1 MVIRKP
7 LLLLLL
13 VCFCGK
19 VCGQRTGTGP
29 RDRGR
34 GNPEY
39 RPDQYDTGR
48 GGGPTNTEVGL
59 LPSTG
64 TGAKDRMGVMDQDQ
78 SNSQGQ
84 LDSRQ
89 SNLFAVN
96 LTHALA
102 VDQGIAAAGGGEE
115 SYINILR

>member
-1 MVIRKP
+1 MIP
-7 LLLLLL
+7 ALILLAFH
-13 VCFCGK
+13 VAK
-19 VCGQRTGTGP
+19 TSSQRTGTSSK
-29 RDRGR
+29 DRG
-34 GNPEY
+34 GPELQVGGY
-39 RPDQYDTGR
+39 GTRR
-48 GGGPTNTEVGL
+48 GGGPSNTGTGFV
-59 LPSTG
+59 PSTG

-102 VDQGIAAAGGGEE
+102 VDKVIAAAGGGEE

>member
-1 MVIRKP
+1 MLRTLTISALI
-7 LLLLLL
+7 LLAFY
-13 VCFCGK
+13 VAK
-19 VCGQRTGTGP
+19 TYSQRTGTSSK
-29 RDRGR
+29 DRG
-34 GNPEY
+34 GPEFQVSGY
-39 RPDQYDTGR
+39 GTRMS
-48 GGGPTNTEVGL
+48 GGPPNTGTGFV
-59 LPSTG
+59 PSGG

>member
-1 MVIRKP
+1 MLRTLTISALI
-7 LLLLLL
+7 LLAFY
-13 VCFCGK
+13 VAK
-19 VCGQRTGTGP
+19 TYSQRTGTSSK
-29 RDRGR
+29 DRG
-34 GNPEY
+34 GPEFQVGGY
-39 RPDQYDTGR
+39 GTRR
-48 GGGPTNTEVGL
+48 SGGPSNTGTGFV
-59 LPSTG
+59 PSTG

-102 VDQGIAAAGGGEE
+102 VDQGIAAAGGWEE

>member
-1 MVIRKP
+1 MIP
-7 LLLLLL
+7 ALILLAFYLA
-13 VCFCGK
+13 K
-19 VCGQRTGTGP
+19 TSSQRTGTSSKDRRGP
-29 RDRGR
+29 EFQLGGYGTRRS
-34 GNPEY
+34 
-39 RPDQYDTGR
+39 
-48 GGGPTNTEVGL
+48 GGPSNTGTGFV
-59 LPSTG
+59 PSTG

-78 SNSQGQ
+78 SNSQEQ

>member
-1 MVIRKP
+1 MIP
-7 LLLLLL
+7 ALILLAFYLA
-13 VCFCGK
+13 K
-19 VCGQRTGTGP
+19 TSSQRTGTSSK
-29 RDRGR
+29 DRG
-34 GNPEY
+34 GPEFQVGGY
-39 RPDQYDTGR
+39 GTRRSEGPSNTGT
-48 GGGPTNTEVGL
+48 GSV
-59 LPSTG
+59 PSTG
-64 TGAKDRMGVMDQDQ
+64 TGAKYRMGVMHQDQ

>member
-1 MVIRKP
+1 MIP
-7 LLLLLL
+7 ALILLAFYLA
-13 VCFCGK
+13 K
-19 VCGQRTGTGP
+19 TSSQRTGTSSKDRRGP
-29 RDRGR
+29 EFQLGGYGTRRS
-34 GNPEY
+34 
-39 RPDQYDTGR
+39 
-48 GGGPTNTEVGL
+48 GGPSNTGTGFV
-59 LPSTG
+59 PNTG

-115 SYINILR
+115 NYLNILR

>member
-1 MVIRKP
+1 MIP
-7 LLLLLL
+7 ALTLLAFY
-13 VCFCGK
+13 VVK
-19 VCGQRTGTGP
+19 NSSQRTVTRSKDGGGPEFQVGGGPRRSGGPSNTGTGF
-29 RDRGR
+29 
-34 GNPEY
+34 
-39 RPDQYDTGR
+39 
-48 GGGPTNTEVGL
+48 V
-59 LPSTG
+59 PSTG

-102 VDQGIAAAGGGEE
+102 VDQGIATAGGGEE